1 MGQGNPA
8 VLPLVSTVVAEAFD
22 RWSPPLHEDFE
33 KNAHNGRVG
42 SSLLAE
48 TASVRIWET
57 RLGPGE
63 RIPVHRH
70 VLDYVWIALTSG
82 RARQHLG
89 DGSSR
94 EIAYERGHTQRF
106 RIAEGAFHLHDMRN
120 IGEEV
125 LSFLVI
131 EEKDGPNE
139 PLELTGAQRH

>member
-1 MGQGNPA
+1 MRQEIHTEPT
-8 VLPLVSTVVAEAFD
+8 LVSTVVAENFD

-33 KNAHNGRVG
+33 VNAHNGRVG
-42 SSLLAE
+42 RTLLSE
-48 TASVRIWET
+48 TDSVRVWET
-57 RLGPGE
+57 CLAPGE

-106 RIAEGAFHLHDMRN
+106 RVAEGGYHLHDMRN
-120 IGEEV
+120 IGDEV

-131 EEKDGPNE
+131 ETKGGANDPI
-139 PLELTGAQRH
+139 ELGES